1 MQKKHGITRPI
12 VIYREAEI
20 AALLKDAGFSNAE
33 VTQSLF
39 RNIKATA
46 QRLWQLT
53 RRLPKLLPLLRL
65 ALVAYKRAC
74 DHDSLSAG
82 FLVPAIGW
90 VREAGEERAE
100 TRAQEIQV
108 VEIWRGIDSGRRSA
122 PPKLPHSH
130 AVRSK

>member
-1 MQKKHGITRPI
+1 M
-12 VIYREAEI
+12 IYREAEI

-65 ALVAYKRAC
+65 SLVAYKRAC
-74 DHDSLSAG
+74 DHDPLSAG

-90 VREAGEERAE
+90 VREAGEERAYQS
-100 TRAQEIQV
+100 TRNPSSRDRDGGSTHWESSRLSV
-108 VEIWRGIDSGRRSA
+108 DS
-122 PPKLPHSH
+122 
-130 AVRSK
+130 